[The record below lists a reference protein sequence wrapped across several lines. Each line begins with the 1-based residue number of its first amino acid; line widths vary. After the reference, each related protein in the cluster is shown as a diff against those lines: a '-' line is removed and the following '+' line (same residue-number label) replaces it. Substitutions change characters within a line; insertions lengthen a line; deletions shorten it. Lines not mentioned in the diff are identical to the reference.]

1 MLNYYLDP
9 SGTALAALLKFT
21 LHLMIHD
28 PRVFGNNLKQMKWF
42 LVMVFITSF
51 SSESLVEAITCTNG
65 THAYPATVSLLR

>member
-9 SGTALAALLKFT
+9 SGTVLASLLKFT

-51 SSESLVEAITCTNG
+51 SSESLVEAINM
-65 THAYPATVSLLR
+65 HKRY